1 MKKNFRTDL
10 ALEAHKLSQSDGE
23 DIEGVI
29 VRTEKDGDISI
40 SHLEITNKHGSDA
53 LGKGIGKYITIEY
66 PDLKYSTDNIE
77 HICSLISNEIR
88 SMSNISN
95 DSTTLVVGLG
105 NRAITPDALGTEVVE
120 RLLVTN
126 HFKKHMENELTENL
140 SSVCAIAPGV
150 LGTTGMESSEII
162 KSITE
167 MLKPDLVIVID
178 ALAAAG
184 IEHVA
189 STVQISNAGIQP
201 GAGVGNNRDGINKET
216 LGIDVIAIGVPTVID
231 AQNIAEIPE
240 NISPLMVTTTDIDTV
255 IKQCAKTIAGGIN
268 TALHKDMTFEKIMEL
283 TA

>member
-1 MKKNFRTDL
+1 
-10 ALEAHKLSQSDGE
+10 
-23 DIEGVI
+23 
-29 VRTEKDGDISI
+29 
-40 SHLEITNKHGSDA
+40 
-53 LGKGIGKYITIEY
+53 
-66 PDLKYSTDNIE
+66 
-77 HICSLISNEIR
+77 
-88 SMSNISN
+88 
-95 DSTTLVVGLG
+95 
-105 NRAITPDALGTEVVE
+105 
-120 RLLVTN
+120 
-126 HFKKHMENELTENL
+126 MENELTENL

-189 STVQISNAGIQP
+189 STVQISSAGIQP
-201 GAGVGNNRDGINKET
+201 GAGVGNNREGINKET

-231 AQNIAEIPE
+231 AQNIAEIPQ

>member
-23 DIEGVI
+23 EIEGVI

-40 SHLEITNKHGSDA
+40 SHLEITNKQGSET

-126 HFKKHMENELTENL
+126 HFKKHMENELTESL

-162 KSITE
+162 KSIAE

-189 STVQISNAGIQP
+189 STVQISSAGIQP
-201 GAGVGNNRDGINKET
+201 GAGVGNNREGINKET

-231 AQNIAEIPE
+231 AQNIAEIPQ

>member
-1 MKKNFRTDL
+1 
-10 ALEAHKLSQSDGE
+10 
-23 DIEGVI
+23 
-29 VRTEKDGDISI
+29 
-40 SHLEITNKHGSDA
+40 
-53 LGKGIGKYITIEY
+53 
-66 PDLKYSTDNIE
+66 
-77 HICSLISNEIR
+77 
-88 SMSNISN
+88 
-95 DSTTLVVGLG
+95 
-105 NRAITPDALGTEVVE
+105 
-120 RLLVTN
+120 
-126 HFKKHMENELTENL
+126 
-140 SSVCAIAPGV
+140 
-150 LGTTGMESSEII
+150 
-162 KSITE
+162 

>member
-23 DIEGVI
+23 EIEGVI

-40 SHLEITNKHGSDA
+40 SHLEITNKQGSDA

-126 HFKKHMENELTENL
+126 HFKKHMENELTESL

-240 NISPLMVTTTDIDTV
+240 NVSPLMVTTTDIDTV